1 MIAKNKSPEESVFKG
16 NEVMIMLE
24 QMSDGIAII
33 AENQQG
39 LTKRFDKFEGRFD
52 KFEGR
57 FDKFEGRFDKFER
70 ETNEK
75 FEQVFEY
82 LSRIEDEIV
91 ALRKDLEILKETKA
105 DKKDLLGFDK
115 RLKILETQMAK
126 LQRQTT

>member
-1 MIAKNKSPEESVFKG
+1 MIAKNKSTEESVFKG
-16 NEVMIMLE
+16 NEVMMMLE
-24 QMSDGIAII
+24 QMSNGIAIV

-39 LTKRFDKFEGRFD
+39 LTERFDKFEGKFD
-52 KFEGR
+52 NLEG
-57 FDKFEGRFDKFER
+57 KFDKFER

-82 LSRIEDEIV
+82 LSRIEDELV

-115 RLKILETQMAK
+115 RLKILETQMAE
-126 LQRQTT
+126 LQQQTT